1 MNIRESELPGIGCKF
16 EVITKGNEKLVIVI
30 HDDGRREMYHFDA
43 NHDESIS
50 SISLRDSEARQIAA
64 ILGGMVYR
72 PQTLDTIEMAF
83 EGLSIEWFKVENH
96 APVVQKTIG
105 SLHVRK
111 TYNVTII
118 AILKKNMKKF
128 FNPGPDSIIEAGD
141 MLVLSGARHEVKR
154 IINELL
160 SSGGDS

>member
-1 MNIRESELPGIGCKF
+1 
-16 EVITKGNEKLVIVI
+16 
-30 HDDGRREMYHFDA
+30 
-43 NHDESIS
+43 
-50 SISLRDSEARQIAA
+50 
-64 ILGGMVYR
+64 MVYR
-72 PQTLDTIEMAF
+72 PQALDTIEMAF

-160 SSGGDS
+160 SAGGDS

>member
-16 EVITKGNEKLVIVI
+16 EVITKGNEKMVIVI

-72 PQTLDTIEMAF
+72 PHALDTIEMAF

-96 APVVQKTIG
+96 APVLQKTIG

-141 MLVLSGARHEVKR
+141 MLVLSGERHEVKR

>member
-72 PQTLDTIEMAF
+72 PQALDTIEMAF

>member
-16 EVITKGNEKLVIVI
+16 EVITKGNEKMVIFI

-43 NHDESIS
+43 DHEESIS
-50 SISLRDSEARQIAA
+50 SVSLRDSEARQNAA

-72 PQTLDTIEMAF
+72 PQALDTIEMAF
-83 EGLSIEWFKVENH
+83 EGLSIEWFKVENN

-105 SLHVRK
+105 SLHVRN